1 MIYIL
6 IIIKK
11 GSWQKKWI
19 WQNWEEI
26 LYQYYNVI
34 YLLLLMDDIEEL
46 KSGRSNVT
54 DMMWL
59 SFILPVKTD
68 GMSS

>member
-34 YLLLLMDDIEEL
+34 YLLLLKDDIEEL
-46 KSGRSNVT
+46 KSGRSSVT
-54 DMMWL
+54 DMTWL